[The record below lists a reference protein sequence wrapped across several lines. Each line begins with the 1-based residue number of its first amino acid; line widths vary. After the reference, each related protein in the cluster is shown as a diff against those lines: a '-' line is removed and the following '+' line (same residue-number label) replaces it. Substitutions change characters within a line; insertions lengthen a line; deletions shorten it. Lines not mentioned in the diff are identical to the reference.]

1 MSIHQHPSPGPSGLS
16 EGFAFLQELVKRRLA
31 HHLDESVGFTF
42 PEWLPPPCDS
52 TFARLVREC
61 ALTTLESVVLLLA
74 AAPQFAPGLLDEAI
88 RAGGGTENQ
97 LIPFGGIR
105 GQSYRGI
112 LPTGQTALF
121 LLTGTDLEHNLRV
134 SKLLHPTAPLR
145 KTGFLDLLPPPPGE
159 PPLAGQLRLAP
170 EWTER
175 LITGTLP
182 FPTFSP
188 AFPAQLLETQLT
200 WDDLVLPERSLR
212 EIGYLKNYLDHHR
225 NIAGDPAYG
234 RHSRRG
240 YRALFHGPPGT
251 GKTLTATLL
260 GKSVDTPVFRV
271 DLSMV
276 VSKWIG
282 ETEKNLSG
290 LFDRA
295 ESKGW
300 ILFFDAADALFR
312 KRGEVKESRD
322 KYANQETSFLLQ
334 RVENYDGLCILATN
348 FRQNLDKAFTRRFES
363 IVPFTPPTVAERLSL
378 WENMLPTS
386 HPLSAD
392 VDPQKLATAYEVSG
406 ATIANA
412 LRHAVYEAVAAGEPK
427 LRREGLLAAVRREY
441 EKEDRLFPAD

>member
-1 MSIHQHPSPGPSGLS
+1 MTSYGSHYNNLGPALDYLRRLI
-16 EGFAFLQELVKRRLA
+16 EGRIALHLGKATEVEVQAPELVFDRSPFASFLA
-31 HHLDESVGFTF
+31 TRK
-42 PEWLPPPCDS
+42 PEYPEYV
-52 TFARLVREC
+52 A
-61 ALTTLESVVLLLA
+61 VLLALA
-74 AAPQFAPGLLDEAI
+74 PHLQADFFDDILQGQLKPGEAFPI
-88 RAGGGTENQ
+88 
-97 LIPFGGIR
+97 FGGKR
-105 GQSYRGI
+105 GQQHRGL
-112 LPTGQTALF
+112 LPTGETLQFILAGNEVNRRIRVRQLFTADHWFARERILTLGPAPSGEPVTAG
-121 LLTGTDLEHNLRV
+121 LLTAEPDFVDRMLTGRV
-134 SKLLHPTAPLR
+134 AHPS
-145 KTGFLDLLPPPPGE
+145 
-159 PPLAGQLRLAP
+159 
-170 EWTER
+170 
-175 LITGTLP
+175 
-182 FPTFSP
+182 FSP

-300 ILFFDAADALFR
+300 ILFFDEADALFS